1 MSRDQ
6 KFFDMYSLVIG
17 VIAAITLAV
26 FVLASKMSALTQGD
40 YTRDVAEYKDAVAAQ
55 IRPVGQVY
63 LAGEEHAS
71 SAPTL
76 ETQAAPEPVATVMSG
91 PQVYNK
97 ACNAC
102 HGPGIAGAPVLGDA
116 AQWVERIAQGR
127 DVLNRHAI
135 EGYNGSAGVMPP
147 KGGNAA
153 LSDAEV
159 EAAVAFM
166 VDESQ

>member
-17 VIAAITLAV
+17 VIAAITLAG
-26 FVLASKMSALTQGD
+26 FVLASKISVITQGV

-71 SAPTL
+71 SAPTV
-76 ETQAAPEPVATVMSG
+76 ETQAASKPVATVMSG

-102 HGPGIAGAPVLGDA
+102 HGPGIAGAPVLGEA
-116 AQWVERIAQGR
+116 AQWLARIAQGR

-135 EGYNGSAGVMPP
+135 EGYTGPAGVMPP

-159 EAAVAFM
+159 EAAVDFM
-166 VDESQ
+166 VGEVQ